1 MFYFV
6 NVKLSLSTSCS
17 SQQVLTPPGP
27 PFSQVPPPRIFLTLF
42 FPNCLRICSH
52 VSPQSDEGSRRTVIC
67 VQTVGTQCV
76 LLHGLSKWG
85 TSSWGGVTSP
95 IYLLEY
101 KLALNPLSYATAG
114 LGLSQHFE
122 NPNEITENITFPTNL
137 KFE

>member
-1 MFYFV
+1 M
-6 NVKLSLSTSCS
+6 
-17 SQQVLTPPGP
+17 
-27 PFSQVPPPRIFLTLF
+27 RA
-42 FPNCLRICSH
+42 
-52 VSPQSDEGSRRTVIC
+52 
-67 VQTVGTQCV
+67 
-76 LLHGLSKWG
+76 
-85 TSSWGGVTSP
+85 SSWTEQMGNIQLGGWVTSP